1 MAPGLLLVDAAL
13 LLCLCALLEL
23 EGGPGTPGVS
33 RWFLFL
39 PTAGPSLMMM
49 RWAVAGRRAAV
60 CAWLCCQGD
69 CSQSWLVGSVREGF
83 ELDHHQVPPSPG
95 VIEVVMFAG
104 YVRGNGMEYD
114 VYGLTAVM

>member
-1 MAPGLLLVDAAL
+1 
-13 LLCLCALLEL
+13 
-23 EGGPGTPGVS
+23 
-33 RWFLFL
+33 
-39 PTAGPSLMMM
+39 
-49 RWAVAGRRAAV
+49 
-60 CAWLCCQGD
+60 
-69 CSQSWLVGSVREGF
+69 VREGF